1 MSAKISKA
9 DHPQAYT
16 HWFLV
21 SKNNY
26 TAYLATQSN

>member
-1 MSAKISKA
+1 MSKKKNPKS
-9 DHPQAYT
+9 DHLQAY
-16 HWFLV
+16 WFSL